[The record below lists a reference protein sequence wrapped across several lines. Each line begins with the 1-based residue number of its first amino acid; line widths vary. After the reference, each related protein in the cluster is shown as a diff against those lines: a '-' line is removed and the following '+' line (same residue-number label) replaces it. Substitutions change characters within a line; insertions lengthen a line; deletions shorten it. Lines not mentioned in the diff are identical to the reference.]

1 VIRQEL
7 TVSENEN
14 AIALTRYAA
23 EGAGPRPG
31 RFGVARGG
39 WIRGGCA
46 GVCELRYSVRQQ
58 RFGRLSSALLLA
70 GLECALLTAGT
81 PGQRRFQAQSN
92 SAAAGSIG
100 SRRFARLLARWAVT
114 IASAR
119 DRRVGAAVI
128 FYGFVPSDDQRTQTD
143 HLPPL
148 LVLHGSSDEN
158 VSLESG
164 RTRGLSGGSPSFDL
178 ERARCSRCGQ
188 PHNLFLPNR
197 ADWPI
202 VVEKRLLHPPIAPLG
217 ESPYREAG
225 QCTVRLPVRVKKRR
239 TQCENMFSGLPCR
252 RHPWRERVLDPSQ
265 SNLRAP
271 PSCRDWPPPTR
282 RSGRRGQWAE
292 SPRRG

>member
-1 VIRQEL
+1 MRTVNCWDAWTK
-7 TVSENEN
+7 TVSSAKQFCGGRKHRVASVCSASRSVGRHHRQRPRSPRRSCSDLLRICSKRRSTHPN
-14 AIALTRYAA
+14 
-23 EGAGPRPG
+23 GPSTATTC
-31 RFGVARGG
+31 VA
-39 WIRGGCA
+39 W
-46 GVCELRYSVRQQ
+46 
-58 RFGRLSSALLLA
+58 
-70 GLECALLTAGT
+70 
-81 PGQRRFQAQSN
+81 
-92 SAAAGSIG
+92 
-100 SRRFARLLARWAVT
+100 
-114 IASAR
+114 
-119 DRRVGAAVI
+119 
-128 FYGFVPSDDQRTQTD
+128 
-143 HLPPL
+143 
-148 LVLHGSSDEN
+148 SSDEN